1 MTKNTKLTQRGIGEL
16 QRSCERYENYN
27 DGFILPDTFLVVR
40 LDAHRYGDWSAFTD
54 EYPTGPAMTKAFL
67 ITARALMSATFR
79 VVLAY
84 AHGDEISLVVD
95 PTENINPLRRS
106 KLISAFSSAAAVHFF
121 KAAGLPALFDA
132 KVSELTS
139 VEKLVEY
146 LFWQRRYC
154 YRNATTIALRKA
166 LIQAGHSPE
175 KAEAQLRGGTDEQ
188 RVDHLQNLGVPVET
202 IPYTTRRGSL
212 LYWETT
218 HQDGRE
224 AARVVADMKLTDDD
238 DAYEAQVRRLLEKA
252 LRVPAG
258 GSTRPHPSPQ
268 STHPPVVTKA
278 KVQAHPTPPRD
289 SPPQPPAPK
298 KNKKA
303 QVSVFRVPPA
313 N

>member
-40 LDAHRYGDWSAFTD
+40 LDAHRYGDWSAFAD
-54 EYPTGPAMTKAFL
+54 DYPTGPVATKAFL

-79 VVLAY
+79 VVLSY

-121 KAAGLPALFDA
+121 KAAGLPALFDT

-166 LIQAGHSPE
+166 LLQAGHSPE
-175 KAEAQLRGGTDEQ
+175 KAETQLRGSSEEQ
-188 RVDHLQNLGVPVET
+188 RVAHLQSLGVPVKN
-202 IPYTTRRGSL
+202 IPHTTRRGSL
-212 LYWETT
+212 LYWDTT

-224 AARVVADMKLTDDD
+224 TARVVADMKLPDDD
-238 DAYEAQVRRLLEKA
+238 DAYEAQIRRLLEKA
-252 LRVPAG
+252 LRVPIG
-258 GSTRPHPSPQ
+258 GSSRQQPAPQ
-268 STHPPVVTKA
+268 SSPTPVVTKA
-278 KVQAHPTPPRD
+278 KVPAQPTPPRA
-289 SPPQPPAPK
+289 SQQQPQPPK
-298 KNKKA
+298 RNKKA